1 MAINPNT
8 NFSSGAVLTADQQNR
23 FPRGIMAYVQNTSN
37 ATITTTEAVTLTAAS
52 FTAVANRYYK
62 ITYHESAATT
72 PAGATNY
79 CLSGIRITS
88 ATGTKLMGAQLQN
101 SGASQV
107 ANTLV
112 TTWVGTLSAGS
123 TVIVA
128 TGAVNAG
135 TVTWYRGAE
144 FPAFL
149 VVEDIGPA

>member
-8 NFSSGAVLTADQQNR
+8 DFSTGAVLTAAQQNR
-23 FPRGIMAYVQNTSN
+23 FPRGIMAYAQNTSN
-37 ATITTTEAVTLTAAS
+37 ATVTTTETVLLTATT

-79 CLSGIRITS
+79 LLSGIRITN

-107 ANTLV
+107 ANTLDTV
-112 TTWVGTLSAGS
+112 WVGTLSAGS

-128 TGAVNAG
+128 TGAVNSG
-135 TVTWYRGAE
+135 SVTWYRGAE
-144 FPAFL
+144 FPAFI